1 MVKVDKVMHTFA
13 MEVKISATKKSENDI
28 AWVHQTNIKY

>member
-1 MVKVDKVMHTFA
+1 MGFDLENVKVDKVMHTFA

-28 AWVHQTNIKY
+28 A